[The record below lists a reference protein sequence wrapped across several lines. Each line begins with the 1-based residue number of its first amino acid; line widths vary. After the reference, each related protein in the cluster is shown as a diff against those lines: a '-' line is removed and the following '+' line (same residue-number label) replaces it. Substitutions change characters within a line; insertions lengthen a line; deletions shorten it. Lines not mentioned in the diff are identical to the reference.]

1 MFSNKENINILT
13 SLLVSHGVRHVV
25 VCPGSRNA
33 PLIHNFNEC
42 EDIECYP
49 VTDERSAGFYALGMS
64 LATDET
70 VAVCVTS
77 GTALLNLS
85 PAVAEATY
93 RHHGLIVIS
102 ADRPSAWIGQLD
114 GQTLPQADALGCFV
128 DRCVNLPEPH
138 DEEEHWYCN
147 RIVNEALLAVRR
159 NSRKSVQINVPIS
172 EPLFCFNVPDLP
184 CERKI
189 HSIKPQL
196 DVEAILGIMVKDL
209 LSAERP
215 MIVVGQINRRST
227 ALHNA
232 LSKLEK
238 RFAVLSEPLSD
249 GTQRLF
255 DLVLSVIDE
264 SSCYKPDFLLYV
276 GDTIVSKRLKQ
287 LLRKTE
293 NAKIWA
299 VSEDGEIHD
308 TFKHLT
314 GVIEGDPVKILSLL
328 ADNTDDGST
337 NKFAT
342 SWNECMYDI
351 EKMAHDCAL
360 GYSQLAVVKKFESML
375 DNLDYG
381 FQVHYA
387 NSTAV
392 RLACI
397 FASHYVWCNRGVN
410 GIEGSVSVA
419 AGHSMVTDDI
429 VFCVT
434 GDLSFFYDQNALW
447 NVNIRNNL
455 RIILLNNHCG
465 GIFYSLKGLRDSAA
479 FKNLVAAG
487 HNATAHGICEQNNVM
502 YISAHN
508 TDELCNGLEI
518 VTEENSQMP
527 ILLEVFTDAEEDK
540 RVIKYFMNHIKTSW
554 EKESGSL

>member
-13 SLLVSHGVRHVV
+13 SLLVSHGVRRVV

-64 LATDET
+64 LATSEI

-102 ADRPSAWIGQLD
+102 ADRPSAWIDQLD
-114 GQTLPQADALGCFV
+114 GQTLPQAGALGCFV

-138 DEEEHWYCN
+138 DEEERWYCN
-147 RIVNEALLAVRR
+147 RIVNEALLAVKR
-159 NSRKSVQINVPIS
+159 NGRKSVQINVPIS
-172 EPLFCFNVPDLP
+172 EPLFSFNVTSLP
-184 CERKI
+184 RERKI
-189 HSIKPQL
+189 HNIRPQL
-196 DVEAILGIMVKDL
+196 DVEAINGNMVKDM

-215 MIVVGQINRRST
+215 MIVVGQINRQSA
-227 ALHNA
+227 ALHKA

-255 DLVLSVIDE
+255 DLVLSVINE
-264 SSCYKPDFLLYV
+264 SSCYEPDFLLYV
-276 GDTIVSKRLKQ
+276 GDIIVSKRLKQ
-287 LLRKTE
+287 FLRKAD
-293 NAKIWA
+293 NAIIWA

-314 GVIEGDPVKILSLL
+314 GVIEGDPVKVLSLL
-328 ADNTDDGST
+328 SDNTGDDDT
-337 NKFAT
+337 NKFAM
-342 SWNECMYDI
+342 SWKECMDGI
-351 EKMAHDCAL
+351 GKIAHDCTL
-360 GYSQLAVVKKFESML
+360 GYSQLAVVKKLESML
-375 DNLDYG
+375 GNLDYG
-381 FQVHYA
+381 FHVHYA

-397 FASHYVWCNRGVN
+397 FASHYVWCNRGIN

-419 AGHSMVTDDI
+419 AGHSVVTDD
-429 VFCVT
+429 
-434 GDLSFFYDQNALW
+434 G
-447 NVNIRNNL
+447 
-455 RIILLNNHCG
+455 
-465 GIFYSLKGLRDSAA
+465 
-479 FKNLVAAG
+479 
-487 HNATAHGICEQNNVM
+487 
-502 YISAHN
+502 
-508 TDELCNGLEI
+508 
-518 VTEENSQMP
+518 
-527 ILLEVFTDAEEDK
+527 
-540 RVIKYFMNHIKTSW
+540 
-554 EKESGSL
+554 